1 MATFIP
7 DVPLLALQSVEQL
20 GAETGQLRVADVELD
35 ARRHRDREEERRGDV
50 DDLRV
55 LDVDVDVPAA
65 EAHEGA
71 RRDVLDLLP
80 VDAQPRESRRV
91 RRGEVVAEQLH
102 LHLHVDL
109 FEGLEVGQDPL
120 YVHED
125 DLREPDH
132 LELPQRLDVDER
144 PALHLGAPLEV
155 VHLEHLEVVQVL
167 EVPLDDVGDGVGGD
181 VEVAEVGEL
190 GPGRGEA
197 EAQVGDLVVRN
208 VEALQGG
215 IRENS

>member
-71 RRDVLDLLP
+71 RRDVLDLLA
-80 VDAQPRESRRV
+80 VDAQPVYRI
-91 RRGEVVAEQLH
+91 
-102 LHLHVDL
+102 
-109 FEGLEVGQDPL
+109 LEICQ
-120 YVHED
+120 EF
-125 DLREPDH
+125 
-132 LELPQRLDVDER
+132 
-144 PALHLGAPLEV
+144 
-155 VHLEHLEVVQVL
+155 
-167 EVPLDDVGDGVGGD
+167 
-181 VEVAEVGEL
+181 
-190 GPGRGEA
+190 
-197 EAQVGDLVVRN
+197 
-208 VEALQGG
+208 
-215 IRENS
+215 